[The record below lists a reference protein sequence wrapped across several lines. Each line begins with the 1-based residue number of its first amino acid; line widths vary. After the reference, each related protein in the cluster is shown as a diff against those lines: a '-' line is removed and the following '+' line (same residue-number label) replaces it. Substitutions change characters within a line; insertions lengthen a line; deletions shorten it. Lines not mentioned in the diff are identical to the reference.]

1 MATDLEGLLPIMKT
15 TALDVLACRDAVS
28 AALREDL
35 GSGDITTDA
44 VVQPEAQGYGRVLAR
59 QPLTVCG
66 LPVMAEVFRQVDLGL
81 RFDIVVPDGHQ
92 CAGENAELARVEG
105 SLSSILTAERVALN
119 FAQRMSGIAT
129 LTREFCSRIPDPSQV
144 RLTDTR
150 KTTPGLRHLEKY
162 AVRIGGGHNHRFG
175 LDDGVMIKDNHIVAA
190 GGISEAVRRALER
203 CHHLVKIQVEVE
215 SLKQAREAT
224 EAGARVL
231 LLDNFS
237 PDELSDIVPVLRQEA
252 PDVVLEASGG
262 IALDTI
268 AAVARTGVDVISCG
282 AITHQSR
289 AVDLALEVIVQ

>member
-1 MATDLEGLLPIMKT
+1 MATDLEGLFPIMKT
-15 TALDVLACRDAVS
+15 IPLDVLACRDAVG

-35 GSGDITTDA
+35 GNGDITTGA
-44 VVQPEAQGYGRVLAR
+44 VVRPEAQGSGLVLAR

-66 LPVMAEVFRQVDLGL
+66 LPVMAEVFRQIDPGL
-81 RFDIVVPDGHQ
+81 RFEIVVPDGHQ
-92 CAGENAELARVEG
+92 CAGQNAELARVEG

-129 LTREFCSRIPDPSQV
+129 LTREFCKRIPDQSQV
-144 RLTDTR
+144 RLADTR

-162 AVRIGGGHNHRFG
+162 AVRVGGGHNHRFG
-175 LDDGVMIKDNHIVAA
+175 LDDGVMIKDNHIIAA
-190 GGISEAVRRALER
+190 GGIPEAVRRAREG
-203 CHHLVKIQVEVE
+203 CHHLVRIQVEVE
-215 SLKQAREAT
+215 SLEQAREAT
-224 EAGARVL
+224 GAGARVL

-237 PDELSDIVPVLRQEA
+237 PDELSDIVPILRQEA
-252 PDVVLEASGG
+252 PGVVLEASGG

-289 AVDLALEVIVQ
+289 AVDLALEVVVQ

>member
-1 MATDLEGLLPIMKT
+1 MKT
-15 TALDVLACRDAVS
+15 IPLDVLACRDAVS

-35 GSGDITTDA
+35 GNGDITTGA
-44 VVQPEAQGYGRVLAR
+44 VVRAERQGTGLVLAR

-66 LPVMAEVFRQVDLGL
+66 LPVMAEVFRQVDSSL
-81 RFDIVVPDGHQ
+81 RFDVVVPDGQQ
-92 CAGENAELARVEG
+92 CEGQNAQLARVEG
-105 SLSSILTAERVALN
+105 SLASILTAERVALN

-129 LTREFCSRIPDPSQV
+129 LTRAFCSRIPDSSGV
-144 RLTDTR
+144 RLADTR
-150 KTTPGLRHLEKY
+150 KTTPGLRQLEKY
-162 AVRIGGGHNHRFG
+162 AVRVGGGHNHRFG

-190 GGISEAVRRALER
+190 GGISEAVRRAQAG

-215 SLKQAREAT
+215 SLEQAREAID
-224 EAGARVL
+224 AGAMVL

-237 PDELSDIVPVLRQEA
+237 PDELGVLVPVLRQEA

-268 AAVARTGVDVISCG
+268 EAFARTGVDVISCG

-289 AVDLALEVIVQ
+289 AVDLALEVIVL